1 MSWNV
6 KQRLPFAL
14 LLLLIVIKQ
23 SSSSWPS
30 SLLRIGDQSRR
41 RHPPPLL
48 PVPRAPHTVRYRH
61 PRPFFHV
68 VHPSSSRPSPCPF
81 SVHISL
87 AYECWQLVRSDHVSS
102 IKQWLSI
109 KTDTVD
115 VAILHFVNLL
125 FDFLSIVVYTCQE
138 SNPCQN
144 GGTCFEVK
152 EGDVKTLTSHDES
165 TPLPD
170 DKTDKYLKFQCV
182 CPYGYRGSLCQY
194 RKLIISY
201 QCMK

>member
-14 LLLLIVIKQ
+14 LLLLIV
-23 SSSSWPS
+23 
-30 SLLRIGDQSRR
+30 
-41 RHPPPLL
+41 
-48 PVPRAPHTVRYRH
+48 
-61 PRPFFHV
+61 
-68 VHPSSSRPSPCPF
+68 
-81 SVHISL
+81 
-87 AYECWQLVRSDHVSS
+87 